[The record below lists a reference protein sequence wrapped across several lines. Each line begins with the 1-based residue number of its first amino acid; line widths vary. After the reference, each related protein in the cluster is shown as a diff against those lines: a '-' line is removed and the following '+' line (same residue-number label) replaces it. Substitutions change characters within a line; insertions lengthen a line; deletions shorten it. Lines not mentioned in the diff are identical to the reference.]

1 MAEVEFLN
9 QASGTSLVAQWLRLL
24 ASNAAAMGSIPGL
37 GSKIPHM
44 PCNLAKNKQ
53 TKRILQFLE
62 LCGFGNVDK
71 SLWN

>member
-1 MAEVEFLN
+1 MGCKIVFL
-9 QASGTSLVAQWLRLL
+9 GTSLVAQWLRLL

-53 TKRILQFLE
+53 QPENTHTHTHTGIKPHNLSI
-62 LCGFGNVDK
+62 
-71 SLWN
+71 